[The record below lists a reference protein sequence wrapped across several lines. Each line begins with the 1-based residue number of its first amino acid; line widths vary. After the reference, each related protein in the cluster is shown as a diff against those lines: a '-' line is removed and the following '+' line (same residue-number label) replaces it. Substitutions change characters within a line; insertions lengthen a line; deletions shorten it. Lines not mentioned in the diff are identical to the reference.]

1 MNEKNTY
8 PQQTDIIRERHRNIY
23 CSYFR
28 YVYAIVYNKL
38 RKCAGIFDIED
49 CVSDIFA
56 DLFVYLG
63 KNDISD
69 DRIKS
74 VVSRIASNKSIDM
87 YHKLN
92 REYVRKLS
100 LEEDGISA
108 VSSDEKIEDKAE
120 RTDMQNKILKIIY
133 SLGSPDSD
141 IFILRYYYNRSS
153 SDIAKIVTMKPDA
166 VRKRC
171 SRAKEKIRQMLE
183 EAEISL

>member
-8 PQQTDIIRERHRNIY
+8 SEPADIIRERHRNIY
-23 CSYFR
+23 SSYFR

-38 RKCAGIFDIED
+38 RKCAGTFDIED
-49 CVSDIFA
+49 CVSDVFA
-56 DLFVYLG
+56 DLFIYLG
-63 KNDISD
+63 KNEIPD
-69 DRIKS
+69 DKVKS

-100 LEEDGISA
+100 LEEDGVSA
-108 VSSDEKIEDKAE
+108 VSSDEKVEDKAE
-120 RTDMQNKILKIIY
+120 RSDVQNKILKIIY

-141 IFILRYYYNRSS
+141 IFILKYYYNRSS
-153 SDIAKIVTMKPDA
+153 SDIAKIITMKPDA